1 MRQAATVA
9 HAHQALGTPLLLMAL
24 LAGWGPRDSVPAGL
38 LQQRE
43 SAAWRLIAT
52 LQSPFCPG
60 LTLESCPSWYADSLR
75 TVIRGRMAAGES
87 AEVIRRQLQ
96 RDFGQRV
103 LGEPTWRGFDVLGWI
118 GPGVLVA
125 ASGLLLTLGLR
136 RRGRHPPQA
145 VVSARPAF
153 VPPLPELPAA
163 ERARLE
169 EELRRELGLSER
181 EG

>member
-1 MRQAATVA
+1 MAAPP
-9 HAHQALGTPLLLMAL
+9 G
-24 LAGWGPRDSVPAGL
+24 DSIPAGL

-75 TVIRGRMAAGES
+75 TVIRERMARGEP
-87 AEVIRRQLQ
+87 AERIRAELA

-103 LGEPTWRGFDVLGWI
+103 LGEPTWQGFDVSGWL
-118 GPGVLVA
+118 GPGVVVT
-125 ASGLLLTLGLR
+125 ASAVLLTLTLR
-136 RRGRHPPQA
+136 RHARESPVAQTRGRPE
-145 VVSARPAF
+145 F
-153 VPPLPELPAA
+153 VPPMPELPAV

-169 EELRRELGLSER
+169 AALERELAER
-181 EG
+181 ESGA